1 MNEYI
6 ILYIYM
12 YLLLIYIILAFFLL
26 ICYNNIEGNTLGTTT
41 TATTNIDIPGDITL
55 NFVYKIAS
63 DESNDKKEFSLNLPT
78 NVIIKN
84 LLPQIYE
91 QNKSIDIDLMR
102 LNYKGI
108 IFNNNNTLE
117 YYIKL
122 ISNIDINKLD
132 NNSIINVNSVLIS
145 DIDLEYK
152 DIYEQKPTD
161 VNDIEKRYK
170 KYYNSIKKF
179 TNINKHIDKIKYNDD
194 LLKLFDNK
202 SKPVLNPYNGDI
214 YIDDNKD
221 KNNIPGYI
229 PEDLTDRIV
238 NGDIKYNNNNKYDKC
253 CTKSRINIEN
263 NLLVNDNKSYTIFE
277 DPKYYEN
284 SKSSLYIGINDYNND
299 YINYM
304 NEGQNKYKYLD
315 TPVLLRSGTISV
327 G

>member
-26 ICYNNIEGNTLGTTT
+26 ICYNNIEGNTLGTTTTATT

-117 YYIKL
+117 YYINL
-122 ISNIDINKLD
+122 ISNIDTNKLD
-132 NNSIINVNSVLIS
+132 NNSIINVNSVLIR

-152 DIYEQKPTD
+152 DIYE
-161 VNDIEKRYK
+161 K
-170 KYYNSIKKF
+170 KN
-179 TNINKHIDKIKYNDD
+179 
-194 LLKLFDNK
+194 
-202 SKPVLNPYNGDI
+202 
-214 YIDDNKD
+214 
-221 KNNIPGYI
+221 
-229 PEDLTDRIV
+229 R
-238 NGDIKYNNNNKYDKC
+238 
-253 CTKSRINIEN
+253 
-263 NLLVNDNKSYTIFE
+263 
-277 DPKYYEN
+277 
-284 SKSSLYIGINDYNND
+284 
-299 YINYM
+299 
-304 NEGQNKYKYLD
+304 
-315 TPVLLRSGTISV
+315 
-327 G
+327 

>member
-1 MNEYI
+1 
-6 ILYIYM
+6 M
-12 YLLLIYIILAFFLL
+12 YLLLLYIIIVFSLL
-26 ICYNNIEGNTLGTTT
+26 IYYNNIEGNTLGTTT
-41 TATTNIDIPGDITL
+41 TTNIDIPSNITL

-78 NVIIKN
+78 NEIIKN
-84 LLPQIYE
+84 ILPQIYE

-108 IFNNNNTLE
+108 IFNNNNTLG

-122 ISNIDINKLD
+122 ISNFNINGLD
-132 NNSIINVNSVLIS
+132 NNSIINVNSILIS

-152 DIYEQKPTD
+152 DIYEKKTD
-161 VNDIEKRYK
+161 DINDIEKSYK

-179 TNINKHIDKIKYNDD
+179 TNINKHIDKIKYDD
-194 LLKLFDNK
+194 NLLKLFDNK
-202 SKPVLNPYNGDI
+202 SQPILNPYNEDL
-214 YIDDNKD
+214 YLKKNNEDDN
-221 KNNIPGYI
+221 NTFNIQGYI
-229 PEDLTDRIV
+229 PDDLSDRIV
-238 NGDIKYNNNNKYDKC
+238 NTDINKKYNNKYDKC

-263 NLLVNDNKSYTIFE
+263 NLLVNDNKSYSIFE

-284 SKSSLYIGINDYNND
+284 SKSSEYIGINDYNND

-304 NEGQNKYKYLD
+304 NEGENKYKYLNA
-315 TPVLLRSGTISV
+315 PVLLRSGTISI

>member
-1 MNEYI
+1 
-6 ILYIYM
+6 M
-12 YLLLIYIILAFFLL
+12 YLLLLYIIIVFSLL
-26 ICYNNIEGNTLGTTT
+26 IYYNNIEGNTLGTTT
-41 TATTNIDIPGDITL
+41 TTNIDIPNNITL

-78 NVIIKN
+78 NEIIKN
-84 LLPQIYE
+84 ILPQIYE

-108 IFNNNNTLE
+108 IFNNNNTLG

-122 ISNIDINKLD
+122 ISNFNINGLD

-152 DIYEQKPTD
+152 DIYGKKID
-161 VNDIEKRYK
+161 DINDIEKRYK

-179 TNINKHIDKIKYNDD
+179 TNINKHIDKIKYDD
-194 LLKLFDNK
+194 NLLKLFDNK
-202 SKPVLNPYNGDI
+202 SQPILNPYNEDL
-214 YIDDNKD
+214 YLKKNNEDDN
-221 KNNIPGYI
+221 NTFNIQGYI
-229 PEDLTDRIV
+229 PDDLSDRIV
-238 NGDIKYNNNNKYDKC
+238 NTDINKKYNNKYDKC

-263 NLLVNDNKSYTIFE
+263 NLLVNDNKSYSIFE
-277 DPKYYEN
+277 YPKYYEN
-284 SKSSLYIGINDYNND
+284 SKSSEYIGINDYNND

-304 NEGQNKYKYLD
+304 NEGENKYKYLN
-315 TPVLLRSGTISV
+315 TPVLLRSGTISI